1 MGLCHRT
8 QSHFIKEDIP
18 MELIRKAKTQT
29 AASARLRS
37 QKTMF
42 HFMMLPGIIFLVVFN
57 YVPMV
62 GVIMAFQNFSASKG
76 IFRSQF
82 VGLKHFQYMFSLPDI
97 WKIIC
102 NTLNIAIGKMILTM
116 LLAIIFSVLLNE
128 IRQRW
133 LKRTV
138 QTVVYLPH
146 FLSWVIL
153 ATVVVNLFSLD
164 GSVNQILQKQVN
176 FLGSNTLFQPTLIM
190 TDVWKEFGY
199 ASIVYL
205 AAITSIDPGLYE
217 AASID
222 GANWWQ
228 RTWHVTL
235 PGMLSI
241 ILLMAVMNIS
251 NVLNAGF
258 DQVYNLYSPI
268 VYDTGDIID
277 TYVYRMG
284 LLSHQYSFS
293 TAVGLFKSFV
303 GMFLLIAVNEISK
316 KFTDARIF

>member
-1 MGLCHRT
+1 
-8 QSHFIKEDIP
+8 
-18 MELIRKAKTQT
+18 MELSHKAGART
-29 AASARLRS
+29 AVSSRLRS
-37 QKTMF
+37 QETMF
-42 HFMMLPGIIFLVVFN
+42 HFMMLPGMIFLVVFS
-57 YVPMV
+57 YIPMV
-62 GVIMAFQNFSASKG
+62 GVVMAFQNFSASKG
-76 IFRSQF
+76 IFRSPF
-82 VGLKHFQYMFSLPDI
+82 VGFKHFQYMFSLPDV
-97 WKIIC
+97 WEIIR
-102 NTLNIAIGKMILTM
+102 NTLTIAIGKMILTT
-116 LLAIIFSVLLNE
+116 LLAIVFAVLLNE

-138 QTVVYLPH
+138 QTIVYLPH

-164 GSVNQILQKQVN
+164 GSVNQILQKQGFAQAN

-258 DQVYNLYSPI
+258 DQVYNLYSPM

-303 GMFLLIAVNEISK
+303 GMFLMIAVNEISK

>member
-1 MGLCHRT
+1 
-8 QSHFIKEDIP
+8 
-18 MELIRKAKTQT
+18 MELTHKTGART
-29 AASARLRS
+29 AISKRLRS
-37 QKTMF
+37 QETMF
-42 HFMMLPGIIFLVVFN
+42 HFMMLPGMIFLAVFS
-57 YVPMV
+57 YIPMV
-62 GVIMAFQNFSASKG
+62 GIIMAFQNFSASKG
-76 IFRSQF
+76 IFRSPF

-97 WKIIC
+97 GEIIR
-102 NTLNIAIGKMILTM
+102 NTLTIAIGKMIFTT
-116 LLAIIFSVLLNE
+116 LLAIIFAVLLNE

-138 QTVVYLPH
+138 QTIVYLPH

-164 GSVNQILQKQVN
+164 GSVNQILQKHGFAQAN

-258 DQVYNLYSPI
+258 DQIYNLYSPM

-303 GMFLLIAVNEISK
+303 GMFLMISVNEISK